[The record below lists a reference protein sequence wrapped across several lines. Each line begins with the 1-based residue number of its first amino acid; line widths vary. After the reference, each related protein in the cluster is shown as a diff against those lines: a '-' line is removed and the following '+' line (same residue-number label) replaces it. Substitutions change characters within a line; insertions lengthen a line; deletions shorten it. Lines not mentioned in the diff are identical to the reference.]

1 MNSFAR
7 TRRAVLRRRRLIALV
22 AFAAVGS
29 IRLLYE
35 VLTLLFRGDPPCD
48 GGVRASFARPDCAG
62 AIGAYI
68 LSLLL
73 LAAGT
78 ALPAIFVLA
87 RRFRGRAMRRARPAK
102 AGPLRP
108 TSEVRT
114 PAAPGRLVPTAVRIR
129 VPSRLRRGLA
139 WLGFLVT
146 GGASWL
152 LHKVFWMSAANT
164 METAQVLAA
173 VALPFA
179 WWLLEESRLR
189 PRALAAIVPVFVMGH
204 WNAYL
209 TFLALTAWRVA
220 PFAP

>member
-1 MNSFAR
+1 MSSFAHA
-7 TRRAVLRRRRLIALV
+7 RRGVLRRRRLIAV
-22 AFAAVGS
+22 AAFAAVGS

-35 VLTLLFRGDPPCD
+35 VLTLLFCGAPPCE
-48 GGVRASFARPDCAG
+48 GGIRAAITKPACAVAFG
-62 AIGAYI
+62 AFNV
-68 LSLLL
+68 SLLL

-78 ALPAIFVLA
+78 LVPAVFLVV
-87 RRFRGRAMRRARPAK
+87 RRFRGRARRRARLAQVARPA
-102 AGPLRP
+102 
-108 TSEVRT
+108 SEARS
-114 PAAPGRLVPTAVRIR
+114 PAAPGRPVPTGFRVR

-164 METAQVLAA
+164 IEMEQVLAA
-173 VALPFA
+173 AALPLA

-189 PRALAAIVPVFVMGH
+189 PRTLAVVVPAFVLGH
-204 WNAYL
+204 WNVYL
-209 TFLALTAWRVA
+209 TFLALTGWRIV